1 MTSIQK
7 GIMQSILDKL
17 RSIRASNLIFLAVA
31 PVLIYLIFTSRNY
44 APALYS
50 VLGIE
55 ENAGSLFL
63 AFLILVS
70 AGFTGLVA
78 SIALSSSTRPD
89 LLPDVIKNYR
99 KRALLFFGVQ
109 LVLLLIL
116 VFFNITDNYV
126 VSVAI
131 NSADP
136 RSADWIIMFEKSF
149 VLEESFQNK
158 LLLDSRWYLK
168 LFAIFSFL
176 SIIFAFLRNEQH
188 KLLPLKLLLFLL
200 VLINFCGMFY
210 ILMIAHAGFAVG
222 IMITLRAAFFAYIG
236 ASFLGLIWALLV
248 NLKPSKRSSYVF
260 SLFGVLLIL
269 SGIFYTT
276 RPHEEIVLAG
286 NLEGKIGIVAGTP
299 QSITDII
306 RYGEFLATKT
316 DKPFKI
322 RSMATSEQALSSLE
336 KGRVSAIVIDTE
348 KVGNL
353 PIIWSADYLSS
364 FNKTMATIGYV
375 VGSLSILLMAIGL
388 LTNAHPLAVFSDFF
402 VDTIRGIPML
412 VIILYVGLP
421 LAGAIK
427 SASAGYIDMQMM
439 TRGIIAIAI
448 GYSAYMAEIFRAGI
462 EAIPKGQ
469 IEAARTLGLREWHVA
484 RFVIVPQA
492 VAIVLPALGN
502 EFIAMLKDTS
512 LVSILSVRDLTQR
525 MREFQ
530 AQSFLVFEPFNS
542 AALVYLL
549 LTLIAASGI
558 KSLDKIVNKGR
569 SG

>member
-1 MTSIQK
+1 
-7 GIMQSILDKL
+7 MQSILDRL

-31 PVLIYLIFTSRNY
+31 PILIYLIFSSRNY

-63 AFLILVS
+63 SFLLLVS
-70 AGFTGLVA
+70 AGMFGLIG
-78 SIALSSSTRPD
+78 SISLSSSTRPD
-89 LLPDVIKNYR
+89 LLQGFVERYR
-99 KRALLFFGVQ
+99 KRAIIFFIAQLGLLVVLAFFE
-109 LVLLLIL
+109 
-116 VFFNITDNYV
+116 ITDNYF

-136 RSADWIIMFEKSF
+136 RSVDWIIMSDKSF
-149 VLEESFQNK
+149 ILEPNFQSA
-158 LLLDSRWYLK
+158 LLENSRTYLK
-168 LFAIFSFL
+168 LLVVFNLFSLAFVFL
-176 SIIFAFLRNEQH
+176 KNSLHKSLFMKSIIA
-188 KLLPLKLLLFLL
+188 LL
-200 VLINFCGMFY
+200 VLINFSGMFY
-210 ILMIAHAGFAVG
+210 VLMIAHAGFAVG

-236 ASFLGLIWALLV
+236 ASILGLVWALLV
-248 NLKPSKRSSYVF
+248 NLKPSRRSSYTF
-260 SLFGVLLIL
+260 SILGISLIL
-269 SGIFYTT
+269 LGIFYTT

-286 NLEGKIGIVAGTP
+286 TLEGKIGIVAGTP
-299 QSITDII
+299 QSVTDII
-306 RYGEFLATKT
+306 RYGEFQNLEGAKS
-316 DKPFKI
+316 FKI
-322 RSMATSEQALSSLE
+322 RSMATTEQALTSLE
-336 KGRVSAIVIDTE
+336 KGRVSAIVIEAD

-353 PIIWSADYLSS
+353 PILWSTDYLSK
-364 FNKTMATIGYV
+364 FNKTMATIGFV
-375 VGSLSILLMAIGL
+375 LGGLSILLMAIGL

-427 SASAGYIDMQMM
+427 SASAGLIDMQMM

-492 VAIVLPALGN
+492 IAIVLPALGN

-558 KSLDKIVNKGR
+558 KSLDKIINKGC
-569 SG
+569 SD

>member
-1 MTSIQK
+1 
-7 GIMQSILDKL
+7 MQSILDRL

-31 PVLIYLIFTSRNY
+31 PILIYLIFSSRNY

-63 AFLILVS
+63 SFLLLVS
-70 AGFTGLVA
+70 AGMFGLIG
-78 SIALSSSTRPD
+78 SISLSSSTRPD
-89 LLPDVIKNYR
+89 LLQGFVERYR
-99 KRALLFFGVQ
+99 KRAIIFFIAQ
-109 LVLLLIL
+109 LVLLVVLA
-116 VFFNITDNYV
+116 FFEITDNYF

-136 RSADWIIMFEKSF
+136 RTVDWIIMSDKSF
-149 VLEESFQNK
+149 ILEPNFQST
-158 LLLDSRWYLK
+158 LLENSRTYLK
-168 LFAIFSFL
+168 LLVVFNLFSLAFVFL
-176 SIIFAFLRNEQH
+176 KNSLHKSLFMKSIIV
-188 KLLPLKLLLFLL
+188 LL
-200 VLINFCGMFY
+200 VLINFSGMFY
-210 ILMIAHAGFAVG
+210 VLMIAHAGFAVG

-236 ASFLGLIWALLV
+236 ASILGLVWALLV
-248 NLKPSKRSSYVF
+248 NLKPSRRSSYTF
-260 SLFGVLLIL
+260 SILGISLIL
-269 SGIFYTT
+269 LGIFYTT

-286 NLEGKIGIVAGTP
+286 TLEGKIGIVAGTP
-299 QSITDII
+299 QSVTDII
-306 RYGEFLATKT
+306 RYGEFQNLEGAKS
-316 DKPFKI
+316 FKI
-322 RSMATSEQALSSLE
+322 RSMATTEQALTSLE
-336 KGRVSAIVIDTE
+336 KGRVSAIVIEAD

-353 PIIWSADYLSS
+353 PILWSTDYLSK
-364 FNKTMATIGYV
+364 FNKTMATIGFV
-375 VGSLSILLMAIGL
+375 LGGLSILLMAIGL

-427 SASAGYIDMQMM
+427 SASAGLIDMQMM

-492 VAIVLPALGN
+492 IAIVLPALGN

-558 KSLDKIVNKGR
+558 KSLDKIINKGR
-569 SG
+569 SD

>member
-1 MTSIQK
+1 
-7 GIMQSILDKL
+7 MQSILDRL

-31 PVLIYLIFTSRNY
+31 PILIYLIFSSRNY

-63 AFLILVS
+63 SFLLLVS
-70 AGFTGLVA
+70 AGMFGLIG
-78 SIALSSSTRPD
+78 SISLSSSTRPD
-89 LLPDVIKNYR
+89 LLQGFVERYR
-99 KRALLFFGVQ
+99 KRAMIFFIAQ
-109 LVLLLIL
+109 LVLLVVLA
-116 VFFNITDNYV
+116 FFEITDNYF

-136 RSADWIIMFEKSF
+136 RTVDWIIMSDKSF
-149 VLEESFQNK
+149 ILEPNFQSA
-158 LLLDSRWYLK
+158 LLENSRTYLK
-168 LFAIFSFL
+168 LLVVFNLFSLAFVFL
-176 SIIFAFLRNEQH
+176 KNSLHKSLFMKSIIA
-188 KLLPLKLLLFLL
+188 LL
-200 VLINFCGMFY
+200 VLINFSGMFY
-210 ILMIAHAGFAVG
+210 VLMIAHAGFAVG

-236 ASFLGLIWALLV
+236 ASILGLVWALLV
-248 NLKPSKRSSYVF
+248 NLKPSRRSSYTF
-260 SLFGVLLIL
+260 SILGISLIL
-269 SGIFYTT
+269 LGIFYTT

-286 NLEGKIGIVAGTP
+286 TLEGKIGIVAGTP
-299 QSITDII
+299 QSVTDII
-306 RYGEFLATKT
+306 RYGEFQNLEGAKS
-316 DKPFKI
+316 FKI
-322 RSMATSEQALSSLE
+322 RSMATTEQALTSLE
-336 KGRVSAIVIDTE
+336 KGRVSAIVIEAD

-353 PIIWSADYLSS
+353 PILWGTDYLSK
-364 FNKTMATIGYV
+364 FNKTMATIGFV
-375 VGSLSILLMAIGL
+375 LGGLSILLMAIGL

-427 SASAGYIDMQMM
+427 SASAGLIDMQMM

-492 VAIVLPALGN
+492 IAIVLPALGN

-558 KSLDKIVNKGR
+558 KSLDKIINKGR
-569 SG
+569 SD

>member
-1 MTSIQK
+1 
-7 GIMQSILDKL
+7 MQSILDRL

-31 PVLIYLIFTSRNY
+31 PILIYLIFSSRNY

-63 AFLILVS
+63 SFLLLVS
-70 AGFTGLVA
+70 AGMFGLIG
-78 SIALSSSTRPD
+78 SISLSSSTRPD
-89 LLPDVIKNYR
+89 LLQGFVERYR
-99 KRALLFFGVQ
+99 KRAIIFFIAQ
-109 LVLLLIL
+109 LVLLVVLA
-116 VFFNITDNYV
+116 FFEITDNYF

-136 RSADWIIMFEKSF
+136 RTVDWIIMSDKSF
-149 VLEESFQNK
+149 ILEPNFQSA
-158 LLLDSRWYLK
+158 LLENSRTYLK
-168 LFAIFSFL
+168 LLVVFNLFSLAFVFL
-176 SIIFAFLRNEQH
+176 KNSLHKSLFMKSII
-188 KLLPLKLLLFLL
+188 FLL
-200 VLINFCGMFY
+200 VLINFSGMFY
-210 ILMIAHAGFAVG
+210 VLMIAHAGFAVG

-236 ASFLGLIWALLV
+236 ASILGLVWALLV
-248 NLKPSKRSSYVF
+248 NLKPSRRSSYTF
-260 SLFGVLLIL
+260 SILGISLIL
-269 SGIFYTT
+269 LGIFYTT

-286 NLEGKIGIVAGTP
+286 TLEGKIGIVAGTP
-299 QSITDII
+299 QSVTDII
-306 RYGEFLATKT
+306 RYGEFQNLEGAKS
-316 DKPFKI
+316 FKI
-322 RSMATSEQALSSLE
+322 RSMATTEQALTSLE
-336 KGRVSAIVIDTE
+336 KGRVSAIVIEAD

-353 PIIWSADYLSS
+353 PILWSTDYLSK
-364 FNKTMATIGYV
+364 FNKTMATIGFV
-375 VGSLSILLMAIGL
+375 LGGLSILLMAIGL

-427 SASAGYIDMQMM
+427 SASAGLIDMQMM

-492 VAIVLPALGN
+492 IAIVLPALGN

-558 KSLDKIVNKGR
+558 KSLDKIINKGR
-569 SG
+569 SD

>member
-1 MTSIQK
+1 
-7 GIMQSILDKL
+7 MQSILDRL

-31 PVLIYLIFTSRNY
+31 PILIYLIFSSRNY

-63 AFLILVS
+63 SFLLLVS
-70 AGFTGLVA
+70 AGMFGLIG
-78 SIALSSSTRPD
+78 SISLSSSTRPD
-89 LLPDVIKNYR
+89 LLQGFVERYR
-99 KRALLFFGVQ
+99 KRAIIFFIAQ
-109 LVLLLIL
+109 LVLLVVLA
-116 VFFNITDNYV
+116 FFEITDNYF

-136 RSADWIIMFEKSF
+136 RSVDWIIMSDKSF
-149 VLEESFQNK
+149 ILEPNFQST
-158 LLLDSRWYLK
+158 LLENSRTYLK
-168 LFAIFSFL
+168 LLVVFNLFSLAFEFL
-176 SIIFAFLRNEQH
+176 KNSLHKSLFMKSIIV
-188 KLLPLKLLLFLL
+188 LL
-200 VLINFCGMFY
+200 VLINFSGMFY
-210 ILMIAHAGFAVG
+210 VLMIAHAGFAVG

-236 ASFLGLIWALLV
+236 ASILGLVWALLI
-248 NLKPSKRSSYVF
+248 NLKPSRRSSYTF
-260 SLFGVLLIL
+260 SILGISLIL
-269 SGIFYTT
+269 LGIFYTT

-286 NLEGKIGIVAGTP
+286 TLEGKIGIVAGTP
-299 QSITDII
+299 QSVTDII
-306 RYGEFLATKT
+306 RYGEFQNLEGAKS
-316 DKPFKI
+316 FKI
-322 RSMATSEQALSSLE
+322 RSMATTEQALTSLE
-336 KGRVSAIVIDTE
+336 KGRVSAIVIEAD

-353 PIIWSADYLSS
+353 PILWSTDYLSK
-364 FNKTMATIGYV
+364 FNKTMATIGFV
-375 VGSLSILLMAIGL
+375 LGGLSILLMAIGL

-427 SASAGYIDMQMM
+427 SASAGLIDMQMM

-492 VAIVLPALGN
+492 IAIVLPALGN

-558 KSLDKIVNKGR
+558 KSLDKIINKGR
-569 SG
+569 SD